1 MKAIA
6 VAVSLLASASAS
18 AQVAR
23 NGDEYGGKNHQPTQA
38 EVAGRERR
46 AGVAPSPTQAGK
58 DTRSVEQLD
67 KQLMQ
72 SERAD
77 PPRTTGQRGV
87 PQRRGKP

>member
-1 MKAIA
+1 MRGIA

-18 AQVAR
+18 AQVPR

-38 EVAGRERR
+38 EVIGRERN
-46 AGVAPSPTQAGK
+46 AGVAPSPTQAGR

-72 SERAD
+72 TEQAD
-77 PPRTTGQRGV
+77 PPRTTGQSAISPASR
-87 PQRRGKP
+87 

>member
-1 MKAIA
+1 MRATA
-6 VAVSLLASASAS
+6 VAVSLVASVSAF

-38 EVAGRERR
+38 EVARRERSV
-46 AGVAPSPTQAGK
+46 GVAPSPTQAGK

-72 SERAD
+72 TEQAS
-77 PPRTTGQRGV
+77 PPRPVGQPSV
-87 PQRRGKP
+87 PPAAR